1 MTARRIAAATCLVA
15 TVAAVFLPGR
25 WYLLMWVPFAAGAYL
40 VCRLDRRTALVLVLL
55 GGAALPLA
63 AAIEPPNSSD
73 DMYRYVWDGRVQR
86 AGVDPYRFPP
96 SAPELTGLR
105 DGFLWPDASNWCVP
119 SGCTRI
125 NRPDVPTIYPPVAE
139 ALFAAVPPGH
149 RERPMQLTMSAF
161 AFGTAV
167 LLWCALRRLGRD
179 PRRAVLWAWCP
190 LVALEAGNNAHVDV
204 VAVGV
209 AAAALYVLARART
222 GRAAALGGLLLGLA
236 VATKL
241 TPALLGPAVLRRRP
255 VSVAVAA
262 AGAITAV
269 YLPHILAVGPAV
281 LGYLPGY
288 LHEEGYS
295 NGSRFALVSLLLPA
309 PLVAPAA
316 VLLLVT
322 AALYAPDRGSRPAL
336 AGRRRHGRRRAA
348 RHRTRLPVVLD
359 AARDAHRVRRSRRMA
374 GPRPR
379 RHVDAARVRPRSRD
393 VRRAARR
400 VRRRTGR
407 DRRRHRITTCVSV
420 CCCSRPTLGR
430 RPSPARGISR
440 RSATHT
446 SGLMITCRGGG
457 TGTGRGTPRC
467 RG

>member
-322 AALYAPDRGSRPAL
+322 AALYALRTADPDRPWRGAAVMVAAALLVTAPAYPWYSMLLVMLIAYGAPAEWLVLAL
-336 AGRRRHGRRRAA
+336 AGTLTQLASDLGLATSVVQRAGYGAALVVIVAGIGSRHASRCAAAPDRPLAADRRPRAA
-348 RHRTRLPVVLD
+348 SRGARLRTPLD
-359 AARDAHRVRRSRRMA
+359 
-374 GPRPR
+374 
-379 RHVDAARVRPRSRD
+379 
-393 VRRAARR
+393 
-400 VRRRTGR
+400 
-407 DRRRHRITTCVSV
+407 
-420 CCCSRPTLGR
+420 L
-430 RPSPARGISR
+430 
-440 RSATHT
+440 
-446 SGLMITCRGGG
+446 
-457 TGTGRGTPRC
+457 
-467 RG
+467 

>member
-1 MTARRIAAATCLVA
+1 MTARRIAAAACLAA

-40 VCRLDRRTALVLVLL
+40 VCRLDRRAALVLVLL

-86 AGVDPYRFPP
+86 AGIDPYRFPP

-139 ALFAAVPPGH
+139 ALFAAVPPGN
-149 RERPMQLTMSAF
+149 RERPMQLTMAAF
-161 AFGTAV
+161 AFGTAA
-167 LLWCALRRLGRD
+167 LLWYALRRLGRD

-209 AAAALYVLARART
+209 AAGALFVLARART
-222 GRAAALGGLLLGLA
+222 RRAAALGGLLLGLA

-255 VSVAVAA
+255 VTVMVAA
-262 AGAITAV
+262 AGAVAAV
-269 YLPHILAVGPAV
+269 YLPHVLAAGPAV

-288 LHEEGYS
+288 LHEEGYA
-295 NGSRFALVSLLLPA
+295 NGSRFALLSLLLPSA
-309 PLVAPAA
+309 VVAPAA
-316 VLLLVT
+316 VLLLVV
-322 AALYAPDRGSRPAL
+322 AALHTLRTSDPDRPWRGAAVMVAAALLVTAPAYPWYSMLLVMLIAYGAPAEWLVLAL
-336 AGRRRHGRRRAA
+336 AGTFTQLSSDLGLATSTVQRAGYGLALLVIVAGIGSRHASRRAA
-348 RHRTRLPVVLD
+348 PPDRPV
-359 AARDAHRVRRSRRMA
+359 AADR
-374 GPRPR
+374 RPR
-379 RHVDAARVRPRSRD
+379 AASRG
-393 VRRAARR
+393 ARL
-400 VRRRTGR
+400 RTPM
-407 DRRRHRITTCVSV
+407 D
-420 CCCSRPTLGR
+420 L
-430 RPSPARGISR
+430 
-440 RSATHT
+440 
-446 SGLMITCRGGG
+446 
-457 TGTGRGTPRC
+457 
-467 RG
+467 